1 MNKRGYSEWKR
12 SADSLAKC
20 LTGPMP
26 QMIDPPYG
34 WVIAHSSP
42 KWNRG
47 DLLNHVNATMD
58 SLVRLRVIQDDSPR
72 WVNRVFTTFDRGAV
86 GIRVY
91 ICQTQDELKEML
103 CELA

>member
-1 MNKRGYSEWKR
+1 
-12 SADSLAKC
+12 
-20 LTGPMP
+20 MP